1 MGLIHCNLWK
11 MYIFCN
17 FLKHET
23 LGKVGIKLKHE
34 NLSFWKSQKERKL
47 RKEDLALYV
56 LI

>member
-11 MYIFCN
+11 IYIFCN

-23 LGKVGIKLKHE
+23 LGKDGIKLKHE

-47 RKEDLALYV
+47 RKEDLSLYI